1 MLEGKFV
8 VLLLGFMPMIDVYDE
23 LHWTLETE
31 EGVMADRFEKV
42 AILWSAYLHIALC
55 QAV

>member
-23 LHWTLETE
+23 LHWTLETG
-31 EGVMADRFEKV
+31 EGVMADCFEKV